1 MGLGKVGSIII
12 IVLASVS
19 ISSLSQAAVQDLGII
34 ELGTLNLGDLTNTI
48 RQLNHQESLSG
59 YTAFTAGY
67 TFDITTTTQVNF
79 AAVIL
84 FGTGLLCLAGI
95 ARRKR
100 AAHPGGWVCVNYTD
114 QLKII

>member
-67 TFDITTTTQVNF
+67 LRHHYNDTGEFCGGHTFWYRTTLSGRYS
-79 AAVIL
+79 AS
-84 FGTGLLCLAGI
+84 
-95 ARRKR
+95 
-100 AAHPGGWVCVNYTD
+100 
-114 QLKII
+114 